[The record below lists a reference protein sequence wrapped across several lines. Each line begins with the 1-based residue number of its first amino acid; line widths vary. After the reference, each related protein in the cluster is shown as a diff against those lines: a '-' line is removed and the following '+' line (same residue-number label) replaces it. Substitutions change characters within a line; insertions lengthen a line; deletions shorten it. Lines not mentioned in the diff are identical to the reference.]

1 MERTLIAR
9 GLYGESC
16 TSGNEALTI
25 LRQTEFHVVIANLNM
40 LGISGMALL
49 EEVCTQ
55 FPQVALVIVTGSDD
69 VLPSCPCVQSRN
81 FGLSLQTYP
90 TG

>member
-16 TSGNEALTI
+16 TSGNEALTT

-40 LGISGMALL
+40 PGISGMALQGRGTHA
-49 EEVCTQ
+49 VS
-55 FPQVALVIVTGSDD
+55 TGSPRD
-69 VLPSCPCVQSRN
+69 SHRK
-81 FGLSLQTYP
+81 
-90 TG
+90 